1 MTTRTK
7 KAIICIV
14 TILVTCG
21 IGLGAHSYWFVLKP
35 WHEFQDEDQGVAEI
49 FKRMESEPPPG
60 VVKREWK
67 EFLGLVYTAYGNVTF
82 SPFYQRDSFDTLDGM
97 RRFRRD
103 LDRHLAATDKVDVDT
118 LLWIFYR
125 LSQFGPK
132 GKAYIEKLT
141 PLFEDHAASIERR
154 VLKKAVEK
162 VDQ

>member
-1 MTTRTK
+1 
-7 KAIICIV
+7 
-14 TILVTCG
+14 
-21 IGLGAHSYWFVLKP
+21 
-35 WHEFQDEDQGVAEI
+35 
-49 FKRMESEPPPG
+49 
-60 VVKREWK
+60 
-67 EFLGLVYTAYGNVTF
+67 
-82 SPFYQRDSFDTLDGM
+82 M